1 MTSHDLIENQTP
13 QAFAG
18 AQRAS
23 KYIETAADPTAAPTP
38 RTTTEKAHSI
48 GSDTEPTTSG
58 PAVDHA
64 DINTT
69 DTSAGDPAGN
79 DITTEDVSAAV
90 RRGEPYPEVDNVD
103 LGTLS
108 ITEAP
113 RVARRGARGMLAKLG
128 VKVQP
133 GAAELAVID
142 IADRQHRNEDIVRQ
156 ATWTRAVSILIANPK
171 GGVGK
176 TPTAV
181 LLGGILASI
190 RGGSVC
196 IVEVSDDPGALT
208 FRTEGSPTRGL
219 GELVRD
225 AATICS
231 AGQLAGYTAP
241 QSSFAAVIG
250 SVGPRPRLEAEHVTA
265 IANVIDD
272 YFSIRV
278 MDSGN
283 QPSST
288 AFRAAVETADMLVI
302 PIFDAGDAALEAA
315 GLLDALRAAGG
326 KSADLADTAMVLRLH
341 DGRPENPQVV
351 KRVDSILSSYGIDHV
366 HTIPYDAHIAERG
379 QLSLGKLGPT
389 THFAITAAAADVIAT
404 LQTSVR

>member
-1 MTSHDLIENQTP
+1 MTTHDLIENQTIP
-13 QAFAG
+13 AFAG

-23 KYIETAADPTAAPTP
+23 KYIEAAATA
-38 RTTTEKAHSI
+38 I
-48 GSDTEPTTSG
+48 EPD
-58 PAVDHA
+58 A
-64 DINTT
+64 
-69 DTSAGDPAGN
+69 TSAAQEVPTVEPDA
-79 DITTEDVSAAV
+79 DLRTSAEDVSVAN
-90 RRGEPYPEVDNVD
+90 RGGELYPEVDNVD

-108 ITEAP
+108 ITRAP
-113 RVARRGARGMLAKLG
+113 RVAKTGARGMLARLG
-128 VKVQP
+128 MKVQP
-133 GAAELAVID
+133 GAAELAALD
-142 IADRQHRNEDIVRQ
+142 IAEQRRRHEDVVRQ
-156 ATWTRAVSILIANPK
+156 ATWTRAVSILVANPK

-181 LLGGILASI
+181 LLGGMLAAI

-196 IVEVSDDPGALT
+196 IIEVSDDPGALT

-225 AATICS
+225 AATIRS

-250 SVGPRPRLEAEHVTA
+250 SVGPRPRLEGEHVTA
-265 IANVIDD
+265 ITGIVDD

-288 AFRAAVETADMLVI
+288 AFRAAAETADVLVI
-302 PIFDAGDAALEAA
+302 PIFNAGDAALEAA
-315 GLLDALRAAGG
+315 GLLDALRAVGG
-326 KSADLADTAMVLRLH
+326 KSAQLADTAIVLRLH

-351 KRVDSILSSYGIDHV
+351 KRVESILSSYGIDQV
-366 HTIPYDAHIAERG
+366 HTIPYDPHIAERG
-379 QLSLGKLGPT
+379 QLSLGKLAAGT
-389 THFAITAAAADVIAT
+389 NFAITAAAADVVAT

>member
-1 MTSHDLIENQTP
+1 MTNHDLIDNHTTP
-13 QAFAG
+13 AFAG

-23 KYIETAADPTAAPTP
+23 KYIEAAAAEPVAPTAAAQKSPP
-38 RTTTEKAHSI
+38 MNPD
-48 GSDTEPTTSG
+48 GDLL
-58 PAVDHA
+58 A
-64 DINTT
+64 D
-69 DTSAGDPAGN
+69 
-79 DITTEDVSAAV
+79 DVSVADGG
-90 RRGEPYPEVDNVD
+90 GEPYPEVDNVD

-108 ITEAP
+108 ITQAP
-113 RVARRGARGMLAKLG
+113 RVARTGARGMLARLG
-128 VKVQP
+128 MKVQP
-133 GAAELAVID
+133 GTAELAAISS
-142 IADRQHRNEDIVRQ
+142 ADRQRRHEDVVRQ
-156 ATWTRAVSILIANPK
+156 ATWTRAVSILVANPK

-181 LLGGILASI
+181 LLGGVLAAI

-196 IVEVSDDPGALT
+196 ILEVSDDPGALT

-225 AATICS
+225 AATIRS

-241 QSSFAAVIG
+241 QSSFAAVIA
-250 SVGPRPRLEAEHVTA
+250 SVGPRPRLEGEHVIA
-265 IANVIDD
+265 IAEVVDD

-288 AFRAAVETADMLVI
+288 AFRAAAETADVLVI
-302 PIFDAGDAALEAA
+302 PIFNAGDAALEAA
-315 GLLDALRAAGG
+315 GLIDALRAAGG
-326 KSADLADTAMVLRLH
+326 KSAQLAETAIVLRLH

-351 KRVDSILSSYGIDHV
+351 ERVDRILGSYGIKHV

-379 QLSLGKLGPT
+379 QLSLGKLAAA
-389 THFAITAAAADVIAT
+389 THFAITAAAADVVAT

>member
-1 MTSHDLIENQTP
+1 
-13 QAFAG
+13 
-18 AQRAS
+18 
-23 KYIETAADPTAAPTP
+23 
-38 RTTTEKAHSI
+38 
-48 GSDTEPTTSG
+48 
-58 PAVDHA
+58 
-64 DINTT
+64 
-69 DTSAGDPAGN
+69 
-79 DITTEDVSAAV
+79 
-90 RRGEPYPEVDNVD
+90 
-103 LGTLS
+103 
-108 ITEAP
+108 
-113 RVARRGARGMLAKLG
+113 
-128 VKVQP
+128 
-133 GAAELAVID
+133 
-142 IADRQHRNEDIVRQ
+142 
-156 ATWTRAVSILIANPK
+156 
-171 GGVGK
+171 
-176 TPTAV
+176 
-181 LLGGILASI
+181 
-190 RGGSVC
+190 VC

-225 AATICS
+225 AATISS

-288 AFRAAVETADMLVI
+288 AFRAAVETTDVLVI

-326 KSADLADTAMVLRLH
+326 KSAQLAETAMVLRLH

-366 HTIPYDAHIAERG
+366 HTIPYDPHIAERG
-379 QLSLGKLGPT
+379 QLSLGKLGPD
-389 THFAITAAAADVIAT
+389 THFAITAAAADVVAT
-404 LQTSVR
+404 LQTNVR

>member
-1 MTSHDLIENQTP
+1 MTRHDLIENQSTP
-13 QAFAG
+13 AFAG

-23 KYIETAADPTAAPTP
+23 HYIETPAAVTESSADAAAAQEAPPVEPDTDLRTP
-38 RTTTEKAHSI
+38 
-48 GSDTEPTTSG
+48 
-58 PAVDHA
+58 A
-64 DINTT
+64 D
-69 DTSAGDPAGN
+69 
-79 DITTEDVSAAV
+79 DVSVAD
-90 RRGEPYPEVDNVD
+90 RGGEPYPEVDNVD

-108 ITEAP
+108 ITQAP
-113 RVARRGARGMLAKLG
+113 RVAQTGARGMLAKLG
-128 VKVQP
+128 MKIQP
-133 GAAELAVID
+133 GAAELAAIGIGD
-142 IADRQHRNEDIVRQ
+142 QQRRHEDVVRQ
-156 ATWTRAVSILIANPK
+156 ATWTRAVSILVANPK

-181 LLGGILASI
+181 LLGGMLAAI

-196 IVEVSDDPGALT
+196 IIEVSDDPGALT

-225 AATICS
+225 AATIRS

-250 SVGPRPRLEAEHVTA
+250 SVGPRQRLEGEHVTA
-265 IANVIDD
+265 IAGVVDD

-288 AFRAAVETADMLVI
+288 AFRAAAETADILVV
-302 PIFDAGDAALEAA
+302 PIFNAGDAALEAA
-315 GLLDALRAAGG
+315 GLLDALRAAGE
-326 KSADLADTAMVLRLH
+326 KSAQLADAAIVLRLH

-351 KRVDSILSSYGIDHV
+351 TRVDSILRSYGINHV
-366 HTIPYDAHIAERG
+366 HTIPYDPHIAERG
-379 QLSLGKLGPT
+379 QLSLGKLAPAT
-389 THFAITAAAADVIAT
+389 RVAITAAAADVVTT

>member
-1 MTSHDLIENQTP
+1 MTRHDLIENQSTP
-13 QAFAG
+13 AFAG

-23 KYIETAADPTAAPTP
+23 HYIETPAAV
-38 RTTTEKAHSI
+38 
-48 GSDTEPTTSG
+48 TEPSA
-58 PAVDHA
+58 PAAAAQEAPPVEPDTDLKTPA
-64 DINTT
+64 D
-69 DTSAGDPAGN
+69 
-79 DITTEDVSAAV
+79 DVSAAD
-90 RRGEPYPEVDNVD
+90 RGGEPYPEVDNVD

-108 ITEAP
+108 ITQAP
-113 RVARRGARGMLAKLG
+113 RVAQTGARGMLAKLG
-128 VKVQP
+128 MKIQP
-133 GAAELAVID
+133 GAAELAAIG
-142 IADRQHRNEDIVRQ
+142 IADQQRRHEDVVRQ
-156 ATWTRAVSILIANPK
+156 ATWTRAVSILVANPK
-171 GGVGK
+171 GGAGK

-181 LLGGILASI
+181 LLGGMLAAT

-196 IVEVSDDPGALT
+196 IIEVSDDPGALT

-225 AATICS
+225 AATIRS

-250 SVGPRPRLEAEHVTA
+250 SVGPRPRLEGEHVTA
-265 IANVIDD
+265 IAGVVDD

-288 AFRAAVETADMLVI
+288 AFRAAAETADVLVI
-302 PIFDAGDAALEAA
+302 PIFNAGDAALEAA

-326 KSADLADTAMVLRLH
+326 TSAQLADTAIVLRLH

-351 KRVDSILSSYGIDHV
+351 IRVDSILRSYGIDHV
-366 HTIPYDAHIAERG
+366 HTIPYDPHIAERG
-379 QLSLGKLGPT
+379 QLSLGKLAAAT
-389 THFAITAAAADVIAT
+389 RFAITAAAADVVTT
-404 LQTSVR
+404 LQSSVR

>member
-1 MTSHDLIENQTP
+1 MTSHDLIENQTTR
-13 QAFAG
+13 AFAG

-23 KYIETAADPTAAPTP
+23 KYIETAAAEPAAPAVAAQESP
-38 RTTTEKAHSI
+38 PIKPDA
-48 GSDTEPTTSG
+48 DLLAPTDIVS
-58 PAVDHA
+58 VA
-64 DINTT
+64 DR
-69 DTSAGDPAGN
+69 G
-79 DITTEDVSAAV
+79 
-90 RRGEPYPEVDNVD
+90 GEPYPEVDNVD

-108 ITEAP
+108 ITQAP
-113 RVARRGARGMLAKLG
+113 RVAQTGARGMLAKLG
-128 VKVQP
+128 IKVQP
-133 GAAELAVID
+133 GAAELAAIA
-142 IADRQHRNEDIVRQ
+142 IADQQRRHEDVVRQ

-181 LLGGILASI
+181 LLGGMLAAI

-225 AATICS
+225 AATIRS

-250 SVGPRPRLEAEHVTA
+250 SVGPRPRLEGEHVTA
-265 IANVIDD
+265 IADVVDD

-288 AFRAAVETADMLVI
+288 AFRAAAETADVLVI
-302 PIFDAGDAALEAA
+302 PIFNAGDAALEAA
-315 GLLDALRAAGG
+315 GLLDALRVEGG
-326 KSADLADTAMVLRLH
+326 KSAQLAETAIVLRLH

-351 KRVDSILSSYGIDHV
+351 ERVERILRSYGIKHV
-366 HTIPYDAHIAERG
+366 HTIPYDPHIAERG
-379 QLSLGKLGPT
+379 QLSLGKLAAA
-389 THFAITAAAADVIAT
+389 THFAITTAAADVVAT